1 MKALGI
7 LFIFIGI
14 ALFVLGIMA
23 GWFADNVII
32 IVAVLFIL
40 AVFGGMLVAREKRE
54 ELKLVGRVFEFP
66 QAPIMVEIALKR
78 YGSIIP
84 RRMTETE

>member
-7 LFIFIGI
+7 LFIFAGI
-14 ALFVLGIMA
+14 AIFVLGIMA
-23 GWFADNVII
+23 GWFAGNAVIFAGALF
-32 IVAVLFIL
+32 VLAVL
-40 AVFGGMLVAREKRE
+40 GGMLLAREKRE

-66 QAPIMVEIALKR
+66 QAPIMIEVALR
-78 YGSIIP
+78 RSGSIIP